1 MYSWTQESPL
11 KPLQDELRMNAA
23 VHLLQIS
30 SMIPPAKI
38 QQIQAAIGSY
48 SRDPF
53 ATLTERGLLMCVN
66 NPEKL
71 LKNIYTIMGVLRE
84 YESAPWYAGLTRHE
98 ELALTIPGAREIA
111 ARLRPAL
118 LPPVSNLAI
127 GTPGPEPSQAKN
139 EPKNEPKNE
148 AKSRQRGAFKLSVVE
163 PMAQLLVFAASDND
177 DPTAGLHTITKDTVA
192 SEEEGKQYVVQASQ
206 EPYYSNVEIGVYKLL
221 SVSKKRD
228 PDVKLK
234 QHAQRDGPEPATVA
248 PPTPTYKVGA
258 VTRAVEKPIAVTVG
272 GRRKLLGRPVLPQ
285 LMVVGRANNGKDYT
299 AVIPDEPPT
308 TEEGYLDIAD
318 QLLLEE
324 PNSSFGVYLLLV
336 SNERKTTDTVRT
348 NYTNMIKERP

>member
-23 VHLLQIS
+23 VHLIQIS

-38 QQIQAAIGSY
+38 QQLQAAIGSY

-53 ATLTERGLLMCVN
+53 VILIERALLMCVN
-66 NPEKL
+66 DPEKL

-98 ELALTIPGAREIA
+98 ELALTIPGARDIA
-111 ARLRPAL
+111 ARLRPAM
-118 LPPVSNLAI
+118 LPAFGNSKPDSSNLESK
-127 GTPGPEPSQAKN
+127 P
-139 EPKNEPKNE
+139 EPKNET
-148 AKSRQRGAFKLSVVE
+148 KSRQRGAFKLSVVE

-177 DPTAGLHTITKDTVA
+177 DPTAGLHTVTKDTVA

-228 PDVKLK
+228 PEVKLK
-234 QHAQRDGPEPATVA
+234 HHAQRDGPEPTSATSSPV
-248 PPTPTYKVGA
+248 PTYKVGA

-285 LMVVGRANNGKDYT
+285 LMVVGRANNSKEYT
-299 AVIPDEPPT
+299 AVIPDEPPAS
-308 TEEGYLDIAD
+308 EEGYLDIAD
-318 QLLLEE
+318 QLLSEE
-324 PNSSFGVYLLLV
+324 PNSSYGVYLLLV

-348 NYTNMIKERP
+348 NYTNMIRERP